1 MNKKRLILVLTVI
14 LLALTLSG
22 CSVPVDENGQTI
34 LINQNTTFG
43 EVMDEGVFAAIITY
57 PIAQA
62 INYLEPFV
70 GIALA
75 ITIVTLAI
83 NAIVLTFT
91 FKSNVAMQKMQE
103 IQPELTKIQAKYE
116 GKTDEQSQQRMAM
129 EMQQLYAKYGI
140 NPIGSLL
147 STFIQFPI
155 LIGMYNAVRRSAA
168 VANATFAGVSL
179 SQTPKEAFLNKDW
192 LCVVIFVLMVITQFL
207 SIKTPQWVA
216 EYRGKKEADAHHKSY
231 KKPEQNQNIMMT
243 YGMLVMISFIMLS
256 WPTALSL
263 YYVIYSIINI
273 IKTLLID
280 KLSHKE

>member
-62 INYLEPFV
+62 INHLEPSV

-179 SQTPKEAFLNKDW
+179 SQTPKEAFVSKDW
-192 LCVVIFVLMVITQFL
+192 LCVVIFALMVITQFL

-280 KLSHKE
+280 KLSHKQ